1 MEDWKVLYA
10 SKLMTADEAVRQIPD
25 GSRVFF
31 GHAANEPPV
40 LVDALVRNYEQYKDV
55 EIVHWVPMGK
65 GEYCDPKMK
74 GHLRHNAMFV
84 GGPTRKAVQ
93 EGRADYT
100 PFFFHQSTRFFSD
113 GTFPIDVAMVSV
125 TPPDKHGY
133 VSLGVSV
140 GGTKPACLNAKM
152 VIAQVNDQMPRTMG
166 ESFLHVSQL
175 TCCVEASTP
184 LPELGGGTIGEV
196 EEAIGRNV
204 ASLVED
210 GSTLQLGIGTIPDA
224 VLKFLGDKKDLGI
237 HSEMFSDGVVDLY
250 QKGVITGANKR
261 LDKGKM
267 VAAFLMGSKKLYDF
281 VDDNPDVMMRT
292 VDYVNNPAVICQN
305 PKVVSINSCLQVDFN
320 GQVNSESMGTKQFSG
335 IGGQL
340 DYVRGAAMC
349 PDGKAILAM
358 PSTAKHGEVS
368 RIVPVFEPGTTVTT
382 TRTDVHYIVTEYGV
396 ANLRA
401 KSLRERARLL
411 INIAH
416 PKFRDQLWE
425 AYYERY
431 GKEDQNPKVVS
442 INSCLQVDFNGQ
454 VNSESMGTKQFSGI
468 GGQLDYVRGAAMC
481 PDGKAILA
489 MPSTAKHGEVS
500 RIVPVFEPGTTVTTT
515 RTDVH
520 YIVTEYGVAN
530 LRAKSLRERARLL
543 INIAHPKF
551 RDQLWEAYYERY
563 GKEDQ

>member
-1 MEDWKVLYA
+1 MNWKEYYKQHLMSAED
-10 SKLMTADEAVRQIPD
+10 AVNHIQS
-25 GSRVFF
+25 GNRVVVA
-31 GHAANEPPV
+31 HACGEPSYLLDVMVAN
-40 LVDALVRNYEQYKDV
+40 AKAYKDV
-55 EIVHWVPMGK
+55 EIVHMVAMGK
-65 GEYCDPKMK
+65 AEYCKPEYAENF
-74 GHLRHNAMFV
+74 RHNAFFV
-84 GGPTRKAVQ
+84 GGTSRDAIA
-93 EGRADYT
+93 EGRGDFT
-100 PFFFHQSTRFFSD
+100 PSFFFEVPRQFSSTM
-113 GTFPIDVAMVSV
+113 PVDVAMVMV
-125 TPPDKHGY
+125 TPPDENGMC
-133 VSLGVSV
+133 SLGVSV
-140 GGTKPACLNAKM
+140 DYTLEAVKQAKL
-152 VIAQVNDQMPRTMG
+152 VIAQVNPQMPWTG
-166 ESFLHVSQL
+166 PYSLVSVKDL
-175 TCCVEASTP
+175 DCIVEHEAP
-184 LPELGGGTIGEV
+184 IIELKPPKIGDIEKAIGEHC
-196 EEAIGRNV
+196 
-204 ASLVED
+204 ASLVPD
-210 GSTLQLGIGTIPDA
+210 GATLQLGIGAIPDA
-224 VLKFLGDKKDLGI
+224 VLLFLKHKKDLGI

-281 VDDNPDVMMRT
+281 VDDNPDVPMRT

-382 TRTDVHYIVTEYGV
+382 TRTDVHYIVTEYGI

-431 GKEDQNPKVVS
+431 GKEDQ
-442 INSCLQVDFNGQ
+442 
-454 VNSESMGTKQFSGI
+454 
-468 GGQLDYVRGAAMC
+468 
-481 PDGKAILA
+481 
-489 MPSTAKHGEVS
+489 
-500 RIVPVFEPGTTVTTT
+500 
-515 RTDVH
+515 
-520 YIVTEYGVAN
+520 
-530 LRAKSLRERARLL
+530 
-543 INIAHPKF
+543 
-551 RDQLWEAYYERY
+551 
-563 GKEDQ
+563 

>member
-1 MEDWKVLYA
+1 MNWKEYYKQHLMSAED
-10 SKLMTADEAVRQIPD
+10 AVNHIQS
-25 GSRVFF
+25 GNRVVVA
-31 GHAANEPPV
+31 HACGEPSYLLDVMVAN
-40 LVDALVRNYEQYKDV
+40 AKAYRDV
-55 EIVHWVPMGK
+55 EIVHMVAMGK
-65 GEYCDPKMK
+65 AEYCKPEYAENF
-74 GHLRHNAMFV
+74 RHNAFFV
-84 GGPTRKAVQ
+84 GGTSRDAIA
-93 EGRADYT
+93 EGRGDFT
-100 PFFFHQSTRFFSD
+100 PSFFFEVPRQFSSTM
-113 GTFPIDVAMVSV
+113 PVDVAMVMV
-125 TPPDKHGY
+125 TPPDENGMC
-133 VSLGVSV
+133 SLGVSV
-140 GGTKPACLNAKM
+140 DYTLEAVKQAKL
-152 VIAQVNDQMPRTMG
+152 VIAQVNPQMPWTG
-166 ESFLHVSQL
+166 PYSLVSVKDL
-175 TCCVEASTP
+175 DCIVEHEAP
-184 LPELGGGTIGEV
+184 IIELKPPKIGDIEKAIGEHC
-196 EEAIGRNV
+196 
-204 ASLVED
+204 ASLVPD
-210 GSTLQLGIGTIPDA
+210 GATLQLGIGAIPDA
-224 VLKFLGDKKDLGI
+224 VLLFLKHKKDLGI

-431 GKEDQNPKVVS
+431 GKEDQ
-442 INSCLQVDFNGQ
+442 
-454 VNSESMGTKQFSGI
+454 
-468 GGQLDYVRGAAMC
+468 
-481 PDGKAILA
+481 
-489 MPSTAKHGEVS
+489 
-500 RIVPVFEPGTTVTTT
+500 
-515 RTDVH
+515 
-520 YIVTEYGVAN
+520 
-530 LRAKSLRERARLL
+530 
-543 INIAHPKF
+543 
-551 RDQLWEAYYERY
+551 
-563 GKEDQ
+563 

>member
-292 VDYVNNPAVICQN
+292 VDYVNNRRDLPESQSGVHQLL
-305 PKVVSINSCLQVDFN
+305 PTGGLQR
-320 GQVNSESMGTKQFSG
+320 SG
-335 IGGQL
+335 ELRVHGHQ
-340 DYVRGAAMC
+340 
-349 PDGKAILAM
+349 AILRHRRSAGLC
-358 PSTAKHGEVS
+358 PRRGHVS
-368 RIVPVFEPGTTVTT
+368 RRQSHSGHALHGQARGSVPDRPGV
-382 TRTDVHYIVTEYGV
+382 
-396 ANLRA
+396 
-401 KSLRERARLL
+401 
-411 INIAH
+411 
-416 PKFRDQLWE
+416 
-425 AYYERY
+425 
-431 GKEDQNPKVVS
+431 
-442 INSCLQVDFNGQ
+442 
-454 VNSESMGTKQFSGI
+454 
-468 GGQLDYVRGAAMC
+468 
-481 PDGKAILA
+481 
-489 MPSTAKHGEVS
+489 
-500 RIVPVFEPGTTVTTT
+500 
-515 RTDVH
+515 
-520 YIVTEYGVAN
+520 
-530 LRAKSLRERARLL
+530 
-543 INIAHPKF
+543 
-551 RDQLWEAYYERY
+551 
-563 GKEDQ
+563 

>member
-1 MEDWKVLYA
+1 MNWKEYYKQHLMSAED
-10 SKLMTADEAVRQIPD
+10 AVNHIQS
-25 GSRVFF
+25 GNRVVVA
-31 GHAANEPPV
+31 HACGEPSYLLDVMVAN
-40 LVDALVRNYEQYKDV
+40 AKAYKDV
-55 EIVHWVPMGK
+55 EIVHMVAMGK
-65 GEYCDPKMK
+65 AEYCKPEYAENF
-74 GHLRHNAMFV
+74 RHNAFFV
-84 GGPTRKAVQ
+84 GGTSRDAIA
-93 EGRADYT
+93 EGRGDFT
-100 PFFFHQSTRFFSD
+100 PSFFFEVPRQFSSTM
-113 GTFPIDVAMVSV
+113 PVDVAMVMV
-125 TPPDKHGY
+125 TPPDENGMC
-133 VSLGVSV
+133 SLGVSV
-140 GGTKPACLNAKM
+140 DYTLEAVKQAKL
-152 VIAQVNDQMPRTMG
+152 VIAQVNPQMPWTG
-166 ESFLHVSQL
+166 PYSLVSVKDL
-175 TCCVEASTP
+175 DCIVEHEAP
-184 LPELGGGTIGEV
+184 IIELKPPKIGDIEKAIGEHC
-196 EEAIGRNV
+196 
-204 ASLVED
+204 ASLVPD
-210 GSTLQLGIGTIPDA
+210 GATLQLGIGAIPDA
-224 VLKFLGDKKDLGI
+224 VLLFLKHKKDLGI

-431 GKEDQNPKVVS
+431 GKEDQ
-442 INSCLQVDFNGQ
+442 
-454 VNSESMGTKQFSGI
+454 
-468 GGQLDYVRGAAMC
+468 
-481 PDGKAILA
+481 
-489 MPSTAKHGEVS
+489 
-500 RIVPVFEPGTTVTTT
+500 
-515 RTDVH
+515 
-520 YIVTEYGVAN
+520 
-530 LRAKSLRERARLL
+530 
-543 INIAHPKF
+543 
-551 RDQLWEAYYERY
+551 
-563 GKEDQ
+563 

>member
-1 MEDWKVLYA
+1 MNWKEYYKQHLMSAED
-10 SKLMTADEAVRQIPD
+10 AVNHIQS
-25 GSRVFF
+25 GNRVVVA
-31 GHAANEPPV
+31 HACGEPSYLLDVMVAN
-40 LVDALVRNYEQYKDV
+40 AKAYKDV
-55 EIVHWVPMGK
+55 EIVHMVAMGK
-65 GEYCDPKMK
+65 AEYCKPEYAENF
-74 GHLRHNAMFV
+74 RHNAFFV
-84 GGPTRKAVQ
+84 GGTSRDAIA
-93 EGRADYT
+93 EGRGDFT
-100 PFFFHQSTRFFSD
+100 PSFFFEVPRQFSSTM
-113 GTFPIDVAMVSV
+113 PVDVSMVMV
-125 TPPDKHGY
+125 TPPDENGMC
-133 VSLGVSV
+133 SLGVSV
-140 GGTKPACLNAKM
+140 DYTLEAVKQAKL
-152 VIAQVNDQMPRTMG
+152 VIAQVNPQMPWTG
-166 ESFLHVSQL
+166 PYSLVSVKDL
-175 TCCVEASTP
+175 DCIVEHEAP
-184 LPELGGGTIGEV
+184 IIELKPPKIGDIEKAIGEHC
-196 EEAIGRNV
+196 
-204 ASLVED
+204 ASLVPD
-210 GSTLQLGIGTIPDA
+210 GATLQLGIGAIPDA
-224 VLKFLGDKKDLGI
+224 VLLFLKHKKDLGI

-431 GKEDQNPKVVS
+431 GKEDQ
-442 INSCLQVDFNGQ
+442 
-454 VNSESMGTKQFSGI
+454 
-468 GGQLDYVRGAAMC
+468 
-481 PDGKAILA
+481 
-489 MPSTAKHGEVS
+489 
-500 RIVPVFEPGTTVTTT
+500 
-515 RTDVH
+515 
-520 YIVTEYGVAN
+520 
-530 LRAKSLRERARLL
+530 
-543 INIAHPKF
+543 
-551 RDQLWEAYYERY
+551 
-563 GKEDQ
+563 

>member
-1 MEDWKVLYA
+1 MSMIRKIIPVSLYDIPGLEGWLEEQASQGLFPTSLGSWAVFEDRGL
-10 SKLMTADEAVRQIPD
+10 P
-25 GSRVFF
+25 G
-31 GHAANEPPV
+31 
-40 LVDALVRNYEQYKDV
+40 
-55 EIVHWVPMGK
+55 
-65 GEYCDPKMK
+65 
-74 GHLRHNAMFV
+74 
-84 GGPTRKAVQ
+84 
-93 EGRADYT
+93 
-100 PFFFHQSTRFFSD
+100 TRFRLDPFANRTGEGLD
-113 GTFPIDVAMVSV
+113 RLLTLID
-125 TPPDKHGY
+125 
-133 VSLGVSV
+133 
-140 GGTKPACLNAKM
+140 
-152 VIAQVNDQMPRTMG
+152 
-166 ESFLHVSQL
+166 
-175 TCCVEASTP
+175 
-184 LPELGGGTIGEV
+184 
-196 EEAIGRNV
+196 
-204 ASLVED
+204 
-210 GSTLQLGIGTIPDA
+210 
-224 VLKFLGDKKDLGI
+224 
-237 HSEMFSDGVVDLY
+237 
-250 QKGVITGANKR
+250 KR

-431 GKEDQNPKVVS
+431 GKEDQ
-442 INSCLQVDFNGQ
+442 
-454 VNSESMGTKQFSGI
+454 
-468 GGQLDYVRGAAMC
+468 
-481 PDGKAILA
+481 
-489 MPSTAKHGEVS
+489 
-500 RIVPVFEPGTTVTTT
+500 
-515 RTDVH
+515 
-520 YIVTEYGVAN
+520 
-530 LRAKSLRERARLL
+530 
-543 INIAHPKF
+543 
-551 RDQLWEAYYERY
+551 
-563 GKEDQ
+563 

>member
-1 MEDWKVLYA
+1 
-10 SKLMTADEAVRQIPD
+10 
-25 GSRVFF
+25 
-31 GHAANEPPV
+31 
-40 LVDALVRNYEQYKDV
+40 
-55 EIVHWVPMGK
+55 
-65 GEYCDPKMK
+65 
-74 GHLRHNAMFV
+74 
-84 GGPTRKAVQ
+84 
-93 EGRADYT
+93 
-100 PFFFHQSTRFFSD
+100 
-113 GTFPIDVAMVSV
+113 
-125 TPPDKHGY
+125 
-133 VSLGVSV
+133 
-140 GGTKPACLNAKM
+140 
-152 VIAQVNDQMPRTMG
+152 MPRTLG
-166 ESFLHVSQL
+166 DAFLHVTQL
-175 TCCVEASTP
+175 DCIVETD
-184 LPELGGGTIGEV
+184 LPVIELAPPKIRDVERGIGK
-196 EEAIGRNV
+196 NV
-204 ASLVED
+204 AQLIRD
-210 GSTLQLGIGTIPDA
+210 GDTLQLGIGAIPDA
-224 VLKFLGDKKDLGI
+224 VLLFLKEKNDLGI

-431 GKEDQNPKVVS
+431 GKEDQ
-442 INSCLQVDFNGQ
+442 
-454 VNSESMGTKQFSGI
+454 
-468 GGQLDYVRGAAMC
+468 
-481 PDGKAILA
+481 
-489 MPSTAKHGEVS
+489 
-500 RIVPVFEPGTTVTTT
+500 
-515 RTDVH
+515 
-520 YIVTEYGVAN
+520 
-530 LRAKSLRERARLL
+530 
-543 INIAHPKF
+543 
-551 RDQLWEAYYERY
+551 
-563 GKEDQ
+563 